1 MFPIERQKQMN
12 KNSTVVVFAAIVGIM
27 MATLSTTITSM
38 PITSVQGQV
47 PPPPGPPV
55 HVGNPTDLST
65 GPPVPNCN
73 AIIQGNFHG
82 PPDDT
87 MRGCK

>member
-1 MFPIERQKQMN
+1 MKFTRG
-12 KNSTVVVFAAIVGIM
+12 NSAAISFAAISLVLM
-27 MATLSTTITSM
+27 TLVTTTITSM
-38 PITSVQGQV
+38 PIARAQSQG
-47 PPPPGPPV
+47 PPPGVSTGSPT
-55 HVGNPTDLST
+55 HVGNPNDLST

-73 AIIQGNFHG
+73 AADQGNFHG

>member
-1 MFPIERQKQMN
+1 MN

-38 PITSVQGQV
+38 PIASAQGQS
-47 PPPPGPPV
+47 PPLSGPPT
-55 HVGNPTDLST
+55 HVGNPNDLST

>member
-1 MFPIERQKQMN
+1 MKFTRG
-12 KNSTVVVFAAIVGIM
+12 NSAAISFAAISLVLM
-27 MATLSTTITSM
+27 TLVTTTTITSM
-38 PITSVQGQV
+38 PIARAQGQG
-47 PPPPGPPV
+47 PPPPGVLQGPPTF
-55 HVGNPTDLST
+55 VGNPTGLST

-73 AIIQGNFHG
+73 AVVQGNFHG

>member
-1 MFPIERQKQMN
+1 
-12 KNSTVVVFAAIVGIM
+12 

-38 PITSVQGQV
+38 PIAKAQGQG
-47 PPPPGPPV
+47 PPPPGVLQGPPV
-55 HVGNPTDLST
+55 HVGNPNDLST

-73 AIIQGNFHG
+73 AVVQGNFHG
-82 PPDDT
+82 PPIDP